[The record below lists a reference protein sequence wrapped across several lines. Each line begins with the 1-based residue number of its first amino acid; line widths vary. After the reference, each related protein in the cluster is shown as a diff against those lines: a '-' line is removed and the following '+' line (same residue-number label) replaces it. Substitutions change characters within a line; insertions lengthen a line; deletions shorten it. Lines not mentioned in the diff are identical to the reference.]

1 MPPDMKRMP
10 AIERTIKGIKE
21 TDIRVKLYGSVIETA
36 EDSILLDDGTG
47 QVKVATEGLKIPSQN
62 VMVVGKVIAFENG
75 VEIKGEI
82 INDATGLDRA
92 LLEKVRSLENG
103 KD

>member
-1 MPPDMKRMP
+1 MPPEMKRMP
-10 AIERTIKGIKE
+10 AVEKTIADIKE

-47 QVKVATEGLKIPSQN
+47 QVKVATENLKIPSQN
-62 VMVVGKVIAFENG
+62 VMVVGKVIAFESG

-82 INDATGLDRA
+82 ISDATGLDRG
-92 LLEKVRSLENG
+92 LLEKVRVLEAG
-103 KD
+103 KG